1 MRLGCAFL
9 DYNEGNRAL
18 RYIIGFGAGRA
29 TSTTLVKLYDN
40 TNSLVDE
47 FEVGTNM
54 TMGAFSGSADS
65 I

>member
-29 TSTTLVKLYDN
+29 NLNNFGKTL
-40 TNSLVDE
+40 
-47 FEVGTNM
+47 
-54 TMGAFSGSADS
+54 
-65 I
+65 

>member
-1 MRLGCAFL
+1 M

-40 TNSLVDE
+40 TNSLVGE

-54 TMGAFSGSADS
+54 TMGGFWWKRR
-65 I
+65 